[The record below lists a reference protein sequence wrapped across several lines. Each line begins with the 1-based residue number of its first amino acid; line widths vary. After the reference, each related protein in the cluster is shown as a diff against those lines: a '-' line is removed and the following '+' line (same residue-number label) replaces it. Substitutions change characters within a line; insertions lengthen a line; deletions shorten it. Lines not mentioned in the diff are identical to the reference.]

1 MTLSENDITYQ
12 IRGVI
17 FDVYNKLGPGLLEKI
32 YEKAIIHEL
41 EKRKLKVQSQVPVPI
56 IYDDIYIYITI

>member
-1 MTLSENDITYQ
+1 MSENEITYQ
-12 IRGVI
+12 IRGAI
-17 FDVYNKLGPGLLEKI
+17 FDVYNKLGPDLLEKI